1 MAKSDEPASHD
12 QDISP
17 MYEMAIVLHEM
28 FTSLVASGF
37 TEQQALSLTAL
48 MAKNG
53 QAEDE

>member
-12 QDISP
+12 LGISP

-37 TEQQALSLTAL
+37 TEEQALRLTAL
-48 MAKNG
+48 MAQNG
-53 QAEDE
+53 QQDE